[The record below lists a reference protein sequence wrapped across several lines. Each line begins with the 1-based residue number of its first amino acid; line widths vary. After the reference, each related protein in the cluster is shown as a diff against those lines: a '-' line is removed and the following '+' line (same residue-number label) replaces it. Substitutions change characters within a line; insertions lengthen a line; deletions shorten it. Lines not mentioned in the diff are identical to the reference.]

1 MKIGFIGCGNMAQ
14 PIIRGMAKSAVKQPS
29 DIFVTDVRRDALNA
43 FCMEQGVTAST
54 QAEILD
60 KCSCIVLA
68 VKPQVLPDVLPT
80 LADKVNSRHIFVIS
94 IAAGKNTAY
103 LSSFFNKDIPVA
115 RIFPNLNA
123 KVNAAVSAYCGNGQ
137 VSEEQFAFVQRCC
150 ESFGFAY
157 RVPEEQIAIF
167 GVLGGCAPAYT
178 FLYINAL
185 ATAAKEAGLDAAIA
199 DDVAAKM
206 AEGSAKLLVN
216 SSDTAEELV
225 KKVCSPGGT
234 TIEGVRSLQQAHF
247 KEVLQGAFQASLM
260 RDKELSK

>member
-1 MKIGFIGCGNMAQ
+1 MKVGFIGCGNMAQ
-14 PIIRGMAKSAVKQPS
+14 PIICGLAQAVVAQPS
-29 DIFVTDVRRDALNA
+29 DILVTDVRRDALHA
-43 FCMEQGVTAST
+43 FCAQQGVTAST
-54 QAEILD
+54 QEDILNVCD
-60 KCSCIVLA
+60 CIVLA
-68 VKPQVLPDVLPT
+68 VKPQVLPDVLPE
-80 LADKVNSRHIFVIS
+80 LAEQVNRRHILVLS
-94 IAAGKNTAY
+94 IAAGKTTAY
-103 LSSFFNKDIPVA
+103 LSSYFNQDIPVA

-123 KVNAAVSAYCGNGQ
+123 KVNAAVSAYCGNAQ
-137 VSEEQFAFVQRCC
+137 VSEEQYDFVQRCC
-150 ESFGFAY
+150 ESFGAAY